1 MLRHG
6 IVYCEARHAWTQ
18 RHHKWL
24 ARQSFDQPTIQ
35 FALDLAVERV
45 LLAEA
50 RRDRLEK
57 AITDIAYQSQ
67 WTPVVLRMAA
77 CVASRR

>member
-1 MLRHG
+1 
-6 IVYCEARHAWTQ
+6 
-18 RHHKWL
+18 
-24 ARQSFDQPTIQ
+24 
-35 FALDLAVERV
+35 VERV

-50 RRDRLEK
+50 RRDRVEK